1 MKSPL
6 RLNSFFDR
14 FLEKIKSNPQ
24 GYLYFPLGAYW
35 IFLFTATS
43 IPTIPMP
50 RMFDAQDKL
59 EHLAAYFIFGVLLA
73 LSLAIQ
79 NHIYAIKRNFVLSS
93 FLIVLI
99 YAGID
104 ELHQLLIPGRYCD
117 FFDWIADVIGG
128 VIGILIIKYLL
139 KKD

>member
-1 MKSPL
+1 MKSHL

-14 FLEKIKSNPQ
+14 LLKKIKSNPQ
-24 GYLYFPLGAYW
+24 RYLYFPLGAYW
-35 IFLFTATS
+35 IFLFIATS
-43 IPTIPMP
+43 IPTLPMP
-50 RMFDAQDKL
+50 RMFDAQDKF
-59 EHLAAYFIFGVLLA
+59 EHFAAYFIFGVLLA

-79 NHIYAIKRNFVLSS
+79 NHIFAIKRNFALSS

-117 FFDWIADVIGG
+117 FFDWTADAIGG
-128 VIGILIIKYLL
+128 LLGILIIKYLL
-139 KKD
+139 KNS